1 MRGINL
7 FLFICLCTA
16 GTSCSSQAEDP
27 MTVARRVLL
36 STPLIDGHND
46 LPYAIYESE
55 IAPGD
60 VNAPEHDLRART
72 TFHTDIELSLIHI

>member
-1 MRGINL
+1 MRRINL

-55 IAPGD
+55 ICLLYTSPSPRDA
-60 VNAPEHDLRART
+60 T
-72 TFHTDIELSLIHI
+72 LSRMPSSA